1 MFSGRLEKEAW
12 MNKNIVTL
20 RIDAAKKRALD
31 AIASGLDRDR
41 TYILN
46 QAIDAFLEA
55 HHWQVA
61 HIKEGVRQANRK
73 QFASRSQVKAA
84 FARWRR

>member
-1 MFSGRLEKEAW
+1 
-12 MNKNIVTL
+12 MNHQIVTL
-20 RIDAAKKRALD
+20 RLDASKKKALD

-41 TYILN
+41 SYILN

-55 HHWQVA
+55 HQWQLS

-73 QFASRSQVKAA
+73 QFASDVQVKTALA
-84 FARWRR
+84 KCRK